1 MMKIVRSLCLS
12 LALALAPIGIAI
24 CRPLTYMAEKVGA
37 DSQAVRFQRFSL
49 TLSAWR
55 QEAART
61 ATAVGSNMTR
71 QGHGFVM
78 KRRQDDYEGFAPA

>member
-12 LALALAPIGIAI
+12 LALAVAPMVIAV
-24 CRPLTYMAEKVGA
+24 CRPLTYLVEKVGG
-37 DSQAVRFQRFSL
+37 DSQVVRFQRFSL

-61 ATAVGSNMTR
+61 ATAVGSNMVR

-78 KRRQDDYEGFAPA
+78 KRHQDDYEGFAPA